1 MTVEGNGINKDEII
15 DDRKDKSMTLEELDK
30 KYVLQT
36 YARDYTNFVKGVG
49 STLYDESGRDY
60 IDFASGIAVNSVGHR
75 NEKLVNAICEQAKKI
90 IHISNLQVIEP
101 QAKLAQK
108 IVELSG
114 YDMGVFFANSGAE
127 ANEGA
132 IKIARKYGETKFE
145 NKRYKVI
152 TLEHSFHGR
161 TITTVK
167 ATGQES
173 FHTPHFSPYPAG
185 FSYEKSIEDV
195 YKAIDDETVA
205 VLIEL
210 VQGEGGVQPFEKE
223 EIQKLAAH
231 LKENGVL
238 LIVDEVQTGVY
249 RTGEFLASNLYE
261 IEPDIITLA
270 KGLGGGVP
278 IGAVM
283 TRHKDIFVPGD
294 HGSTFGGN
302 YLSTAAGL
310 AVLEI
315 LSELY
320 DNGVLHETLLYFE
333 QKLKETASRYDTLFD
348 KEVGL
353 GMMRGLRAKSA
364 EIQGNIIKNCMK
376 EGLVIL
382 KAGRNTV
389 RFLPSLT
396 IRKDEIDEGFK
407 RFETAISTL

>member
-1 MTVEGNGINKDEII
+1 METN
-15 DDRKDKSMTLEELDK
+15 MTLEEQDK
-30 KYVLQT
+30 QYVLQT

-49 STLYDESGRDY
+49 STLYDESGKDY
-60 IDFASGIAVNSVGHR
+60 IDFASGIGVNSVGHG
-75 NEKLVNAICEQAKKI
+75 NDTLTTALCDQAKNI
-90 IHISNLQVIEP
+90 LHISNLQVIEP

-114 YDMGVFFANSGAE
+114 YDMGIFFANSGAE

-132 IKIARKYGETKFE
+132 IKIARKYGETKFDA
-145 NKRYKVI
+145 KRYKVI

-173 FHTPHFSPYPAG
+173 FHTPNFSPYPAG

-195 YKAIDDETVA
+195 YNAIDNETVA

-231 LKENGVL
+231 LKGEGIL

-283 TRHKDIFVPGD
+283 TKHKDILSAGD

-302 YLSTAAGL
+302 YLSTRAGL
-310 AVLEI
+310 AVLDV
-315 LSELY
+315 LSKLD
-320 DNGVLHETLLYFE
+320 DNGTIDETLIYFS
-333 QKLKETASRYDTLFD
+333 QKLQEIVAKYGKLFE

-353 GMMRGLRAKSA
+353 GLMRGLRAKSA
-364 EIQGNIIKNCMK
+364 EIQGDIIKHCMG
-376 EGLVIL
+376 EGVIVL

-389 RFLPSLT
+389 RFLPSIT
-396 IRKDEIDEGFK
+396 ITKHEIDEGFK
-407 RFETAISTL
+407 RFEKVISSL

>member
-1 MTVEGNGINKDEII
+1 MN
-15 DDRKDKSMTLEELDK
+15 LEEQDK
-30 KYVLQT
+30 QYVLQT

-49 STLYDESGRDY
+49 STLYDEHGKDY
-60 IDFASGIAVNSVGHR
+60 IDFASGIGVNSVGHG
-75 NEKLVNAICEQAKKI
+75 NATLTKAICEQANNI
-90 IHISNLQVIEP
+90 IHISNLQVIAP

-114 YDMGVFFANSGAE
+114 YDMGIFFANSGAE

-173 FHTPHFSPYPAG
+173 FHTPHFSPYPDG
-185 FSYEKSIEDV
+185 FSYEKSIDDV
-195 YKAIDDETVA
+195 YNAIDDETVA

-223 EIQKLAAH
+223 EVQKLANH
-231 LKENGVL
+231 LKAKDIL

-261 IEPDIITLA
+261 IEPDIVTLA

-283 TRHKDIFVPGD
+283 TKHKEILSAGD

-310 AVLEI
+310 AVLDV
-315 LSELY
+315 LKPMY
-320 DNGVLHETLLYFE
+320 DDGLIDETLLYFSE
-333 QKLKETASRYDTLFD
+333 KLKELASKYENLFE

-353 GMMRGLRAKSA
+353 GLMRGLRAKSA
-364 EIQGNIIKNCMK
+364 EIQGSIIKKSMT
-376 EGLVIL
+376 EGLVVL

-389 RFLPSLT
+389 RFLPSIT
-396 IRKDEIDEGFK
+396 ISKNEIDEGFK
-407 RFETAISTL
+407 RFEKVISTF

>member
-1 MTVEGNGINKDEII
+1 
-15 DDRKDKSMTLEELDK
+15 MTLEELDK
-30 KYVLQT
+30 KYVLHT
-36 YARDYTNFVKGVG
+36 YARDYTNFVRGVG
-49 STLYDESGRDY
+49 ATLYDEKGRDY
-60 IDFASGIAVNSVGHR
+60 IDFGAGIAVNSVGH
-75 NEKLVNAICEQAKKI
+75 NHPKLVEAICNQAKNI

-101 QAKLAQK
+101 QVKLAQK
-108 IVELSG
+108 MVELSG

-132 IKIARKYGETKFE
+132 IKIARKYGETQFE

-173 FHTPHFSPYPAG
+173 FHTPNFSPYPEG
-185 FSYEKSIEDV
+185 FSYEKSIEAL
-195 YKAIDDETVA
+195 YRAIDEETVA
-205 VLIEL
+205 VMIEL
-210 VQGEGGVQPFEKE
+210 VQGEGGVRPFEKE

-231 LKENGVL
+231 LKEKGIL
-238 LIVDEVQTGVY
+238 LIVDEVQTGIY

-283 TRHKDIFVPGD
+283 TKHKDLLVPGD

-315 LSELY
+315 LSAY
-320 DNGVLHETLLYFE
+320 HESGAVAEALLYFE
-333 QKLKETASRYDTLFD
+333 EKLQDIAKRYENLFE
-348 KEVGL
+348 KEVGIGL
-353 GMMRGLRAKSA
+353 MRGLRARSA
-364 EIQGNIIKNCMK
+364 EIQAATIKSAMK
-376 EGLVIL
+376 EGVVIL

-389 RFLPSLT
+389 RFLPSIT
-396 IRKDEIDEGFK
+396 ITKSEMDEGFK
-407 RFETAISTL
+407 RLESALEKVEV

>member
-1 MTVEGNGINKDEII
+1 
-15 DDRKDKSMTLEELDK
+15 MTLEEQDK
-30 KYVLQT
+30 QYVLQT

-49 STLYDESGRDY
+49 STLYDEDGKDY
-60 IDFASGIAVNSVGHR
+60 IDFASGIGVNSVGHS
-75 NEKLVNAICEQAKKI
+75 NDVLVKAISEQAQKI

-114 YDMGVFFANSGAE
+114 YDMGIFFANSGAE

-132 IKIARKYGETKFE
+132 IKIARKYGETKFD

-173 FHTPHFSPYPAG
+173 FHTPNFSPYPDG

-210 VQGEGGVQPFEKE
+210 VQGEGGVQPFEKS
-223 EIQKLAAH
+223 EIQKLATH
-231 LKENGVL
+231 LKSQNIL

-261 IEPDIITLA
+261 IEPDIVTLA

-283 TRHKDIFVPGD
+283 TKHKDVLSAGD

-310 AVLEI
+310 AVLEV
-315 LSELY
+315 LEGLY
-320 DNGVLHETLLYFE
+320 ESGAIAEALVYFE
-333 QKLKETASRYDTLFD
+333 EKLQDIVNRYTALFE

-353 GMMRGLRAKSA
+353 GLMRGLRAKSA
-364 EIQGNIIKNCMK
+364 EIQGSIIKNCMK
-376 EGLVIL
+376 EGVIVL

-389 RFLPSLT
+389 RFLPSIT
-396 IRKDEIDEGFK
+396 ISKNEIDEGFK
-407 RFETAISTL
+407 RFEKVISSL

>member
-1 MTVEGNGINKDEII
+1 
-15 DDRKDKSMTLEELDK
+15 
-30 KYVLQT
+30 
-36 YARDYTNFVKGVG
+36 
-49 STLYDESGRDY
+49 
-60 IDFASGIAVNSVGHR
+60 
-75 NEKLVNAICEQAKKI
+75 
-90 IHISNLQVIEP
+90 
-101 QAKLAQK
+101 
-108 IVELSG
+108 
-114 YDMGVFFANSGAE
+114 MGVFFANSGAE

-132 IKIARKYGETKFE
+132 IKIARKYGETQFE
-145 NKRYKVI
+145 KKRYKVI

-173 FHTPHFSPYPAG
+173 FHTPHFSPYPDG
-185 FSYEKSIEDV
+185 FGYVPSIADIYDAV
-195 YKAIDDETVA
+195 DDETVA
-205 VLIEL
+205 VLLEL

-223 EIQKLAAH
+223 EVQKLAAY
-231 LKENGVL
+231 LREKEIL

-283 TRHKDIFVPGD
+283 TKHKEILKAGD

-302 YLSTAAGL
+302 YLSTAAGN
-310 AVLEI
+310 AVLDI

-333 QKLKETASRYDTLFD
+333 GKLQEVAAKYEKLFE

-353 GMMRGLRAKSA
+353 GLMRGLRAKSA
-364 EIQGNIIKNCMK
+364 QIQGDVLNRAFK
-376 EGLVIL
+376 ERLVIL

-396 IRKDEIDEGFK
+396 ITKAEIDEGFK
-407 RFETAISTL
+407 RFEAALSSL

>member
-1 MTVEGNGINKDEII
+1 MNLEKQ
-15 DDRKDKSMTLEELDK
+15 DKQ
-30 KYVLQT
+30 YVLQT

-49 STLYDESGRDY
+49 STLYDENGKDY
-60 IDFASGIAVNSVGHR
+60 IDFASGIGVNSVGHG
-75 NEKLVNAICEQAKKI
+75 NDVLTSALCEQAKNI

-114 YDMGVFFANSGAE
+114 YNMGIFFANSGAE

-132 IKIARKYGETKFE
+132 IKIARKYGEKKRKKLE
-145 NKRYKVI
+145 KNKRQKTQNI
-152 TLEHSFHGR
+152 LTLDYSFHGR
-161 TITTVK
+161 TISTVK
-167 ATGQES
+167 ASGQKDMHKGY
-173 FHTPHFSPYPAG
+173 FGPYPWG
-185 FSYEKSIEDV
+185 LKSAKNIGDL
-195 YKAIDDETVA
+195 YSKIDENTIGVM
-205 VLIEL
+205 IEL
-210 VQGEGGVQPFEKE
+210 VQGEGGVQPFEKVK
-223 EIQKLAAH
+223 IQSLASH
-231 LKENGVL
+231 LKSKDIL

-283 TRHKDIFVPGD
+283 TKHKEILSKGD

-302 YLSTAAGL
+302 YLSTTAGL
-310 AVLEI
+310 AVLDV
-315 LSELY
+315 LKPMY
-320 DNGVLHETLLYFE
+320 DNGHIAETLLYFSE
-333 QKLKETASRYDTLFD
+333 KLKRIVASYGNLFE

-353 GMMRGLRAKSA
+353 GLMRGLRAKSA
-364 EIQGNIIKNCMK
+364 EVQANIVSNAMA

-389 RFLPSLT
+389 RFLPSIT
-396 IRKDEIDEGFK
+396 ITKSEIDEGFV
-407 RFETAISTL
+407 RFEKVLNTL

>member
-1 MTVEGNGINKDEII
+1 
-15 DDRKDKSMTLEELDK
+15 MTLEQQDK
-30 KYVLQT
+30 QYVLQT

-49 STLYDESGRDY
+49 STLYDENGRDY
-60 IDFASGIAVNSVGHR
+60 IDFASGIAVNSVGHG
-75 NEKLVNAICEQAKKI
+75 NEKLTNAICEQAKKI

-108 IVELSG
+108 MVELSG

-167 ATGQES
+167 ATGQKS
-173 FHTPHFSPYPAG
+173 FHTSNFSPYPAG

-223 EIQKLAAH
+223 EIQKLASH
-231 LKENGVL
+231 LKEQNIL

-261 IEPDIITLA
+261 IEPDIVTLA

-283 TRHKDIFVPGD
+283 TKHKSVLSTGD

-310 AVLEI
+310 AVLDI

-320 DNGVLHETLLYFE
+320 DNGTLHETLIYFE
-333 QKLKETASRYDTLFD
+333 QKLHEIAVKHGNLFE

-353 GMMRGLRAKSA
+353 GLMRGLRAKNA
-364 EIQGNIIKNCMK
+364 EIQGMVIKNSLT
-376 EGLVIL
+376 EGLVVL

-396 IRKDEIDEGFK
+396 ISKNEIDEGFK
-407 RFETAISTL
+407 RFEKAIASL

>member
-1 MTVEGNGINKDEII
+1 MN
-15 DDRKDKSMTLEELDK
+15 LEELDK
-30 KYVLQT
+30 AYVLST
-36 YARDYTNFVKGVG
+36 YARNYTNFVKGES
-49 STLYDESGRDY
+49 STLYDEEGRDY
-60 IDFASGIAVNSVGHR
+60 IDFASGIAVNSVGHGNPR
-75 NEKLVNAICEQAKKI
+75 LADAICEQAKKI

-101 QAKLAQK
+101 QAKLAEQ
-108 IVELSG
+108 IVKLSG
-114 YDMGVFFANSGAE
+114 YDMALFFGNSGAE

-132 IKIARKYGETKFE
+132 IKIARKYGETKFDK
-145 NKRYKVI
+145 KRYKVI

-173 FHTPHFSPYPAG
+173 FHTPNFSPYPAG
-185 FSYEKSIEDV
+185 FSYVKSIADIDG
-195 YKAIDDETVA
+195 AIDDETVA

-210 VQGEGGVQPFEKE
+210 VQGEGGVEPFAKE
-223 EIQKLAAH
+223 EIQKLAAD
-231 LKENGVL
+231 LKERDVL

-283 TRHKDIFVPGD
+283 TRHKEIFSPGD

-302 YLSTAAGL
+302 YLSCAAGR
-310 AVLEI
+310 AVLDI
-315 LSELY
+315 LSEMY
-320 DNGVLHETLLYFE
+320 DAGTLHETLIYFE
-333 QKLKETASRYDTLFD
+333 ERLKGIAEKYANLFE

-353 GMMRGLRAKSA
+353 GLMRGLRAKDAQTVSA
-364 EIQGNIIKNCMK
+364 ILEKSMQ
-376 EGLVIL
+376 ERVILL

-396 IRKDEIDEGFK
+396 IAKEEIDEGFR
-407 RFETAISTL
+407 RFEKALDSL

>member
-1 MTVEGNGINKDEII
+1 
-15 DDRKDKSMTLEELDK
+15 MTLEQTDK
-30 KYVLQT
+30 QYVLQT
-36 YARDYTNFVKGVG
+36 YARDYTNFVKGIG
-49 STLYDESGRDY
+49 STLYDENGKDY
-60 IDFASGIAVNSVGHR
+60 IDFASGIGVNSVGHG
-75 NEKLVNAICEQAKKI
+75 NDVLVKAISDQVQKI

-132 IKIARKYGETKFE
+132 IKIARKYGETKFD
-145 NKRYKVI
+145 NKRYKII

-173 FHTPHFSPYPAG
+173 FHTPNFSPYPAG

-223 EIQKLAAH
+223 EVQKLADH
-231 LKENGVL
+231 LKNEGIL

-283 TRHKDIFVPGD
+283 TKHKDVLSAGD

-310 AVLEI
+310 AVLEV
-315 LSELY
+315 LEGLY
-320 DNGVLHETLLYFE
+320 ENGAIAEALVYFE
-333 QKLKETASRYDTLFD
+333 EKLRDVAKRYTNLFE

-353 GMMRGLRAKSA
+353 GLMRGLRAKSA
-364 EIQGNIIKNCMK
+364 EIQGSIIKNCMK
-376 EGLVIL
+376 EGVIVL

-389 RFLPSLT
+389 RFLPSIT
-396 IRKDEIDEGFK
+396 ISKNEIDEGFK
-407 RFETAISTL
+407 RFEKVINTL